1 MMKIIKKYNNK
12 IEICAFSREFGAH
25 VLSVTNFIS
34 PEHVLGALAVDV
46 PIGGVQGLGFV

>member
-1 MMKIIKKYNNK
+1 MMKIIKKYNK
-12 IEICAFSREFGAH
+12 IEICTFSREFGAH

-46 PIGGVQGLGFV
+46 PIGGV